1 MAFNGGDQIS
11 LGTSMI
17 KKAALWFC
25 ILMLSACGGGSS
37 APIIEPVASNQV
49 PAPVS
54 EENPTSEVKVITQ
67 TIDGLLVDRPYLI
80 RYPENSSEIN
90 YPVVFFF
97 HDAGGNGEQWL
108 SKNPDVS
115 DLIDDGKF
123 IGIFPDGYEN
133 EWNVGVE
140 TNVDDVEFVSLIV
153 NELDTAGLFDV
164 GKIFGVG
171 SSNGAGLVN
180 KIAKE
185 TTLFKAIAPLVGQQT
200 EQNGAIVPSQS
211 VSVFQVNGT
220 EDSLVPV
227 NGGSGPAGNIFMSAQ
242 GSAENW
248 ASNANCD
255 MTATAQAKSWGDY
268 PVQQYTFGSCS
279 NGKRVRYSLV
289 EGAGDGVDFGEN
301 VDLYGLIW
309 RFFVSTDSSSPA
321 RNFKMLALGDSYT
334 IGQSVCTICSFPEQL
349 KASLK
354 LEYAEKDSFTLQV
367 IAETG
372 WTTTNLKTA
381 IITEDPLSDF
391 DLVTLLIGVN
401 NQYQNKAFSLY
412 ETEFVELV
420 NSAIS
425 FVGGDTTKLIVV
437 SIPDYA
443 FTPFGQNFNPT
454 EISAE
459 LELYNNFAQ
468 EYSEENALSYIYITD
483 ITQQGLETP
492 ALVASDGLHPS
503 SLAYSKF
510 VERILPIALEKL
522 E

>member
-1 MAFNGGDQIS
+1 
-11 LGTSMI
+11 MI
-17 KKAALWFC
+17 KKPVLWFC
-25 ILMLSACGGGSS
+25 ILMLTACGGGSS
-37 APIIEPVASNQV
+37 TPIIQPIVSNQTPV
-49 PAPVS
+49 PVP
-54 EENPTSEVKVITQ
+54 EENPTSEVKFITQ
-67 TIDGLLVDRPYLI
+67 TIDGRLVDRPYLI
-80 RYPENSSEIN
+80 RYPENASETK

-97 HDAGGNGEQWL
+97 HDAGENGDLWL
-108 SKNPDVS
+108 SNNKDVA

-123 IGIFPDGYEN
+123 IGIFPDGYLN
-133 EWNVGVE
+133 KWNISSDA
-140 TNVDDVEFVSLIV
+140 NVDDVDFVSLIV
-153 NELDTAGLFDV
+153 NGLDTAGLFDLDKV
-164 GKIFGVG
+164 FGVG
-171 SSNGAGLVN
+171 TSNGAGLVN

-200 EQNGAIVPSQS
+200 EQNGVIVSPQS

-227 NGGSGPAGNIFMSAQ
+227 NGGSGPAGNIFMSAKE
-242 GSAENW
+242 SAENW

-255 MTATAQAKSWGDY
+255 MTATAQAKTWGDY
-268 PVQQYTFGSCS
+268 PVQQYTFISCS
-279 NGKRVRYSLV
+279 NGERVRYSLV
-289 EGAGDGVDFGEN
+289 EGADDGVNFGEN

-309 RFFVSTDSSSPA
+309 RFFVSTDSSLPA
-321 RNFKMLALGDSYT
+321 REFKILALGDSYT
-334 IGQSVCTICSFPEQL
+334 IGQSVCAICSFPEQL
-349 KASLK
+349 KASLQ

-367 IAETG
+367 IAKTG

-381 IITEDPLSDF
+381 IITEDPSSDF

-420 NSAIS
+420 NSATS

-443 FTPFGQNFNPT
+443 FTSFGQNYNPT

-468 EYSEENALSYIYITD
+468 EYAEENTLSYVYITD

-510 VERILPIALEKL
+510 VERILPLALDKL